1 MKAAFSPGIKIHPGF
16 WDSLNQLGITM
27 HDIAEEANV
36 IPSSIHESEVTQE
49 QYFSIWQAYSSLVGD
64 TAEAMMPSGQ
74 MPQYCMTKSMLLSL
88 SKTLSKLTAGTEVTV
103 NTILPGPTLSENVQ
117 SIIESIYVDE
127 LLDFEAKE
135 IHFMKKNL
143 PQSELQRF
151 IRPAE
156 IGKLVAFVCSPFAS
170 SFRGSP
176 IRMDGGMVPTLF

>member
-1 MKAAFSPGIKIHPGF
+1 MSYEQVSDEVWETYFRTNVLAANALCRFYMPGMISNGAYRIVF
-16 WDSLNQLGITM
+16 
-27 HDIAEEANV
+27 IA
-36 IPSSIHESEVTQE
+36 SE
-49 QYFSIWQAYSSLVGD
+49 
-64 TAEAMMPSGQ
+64 EAMMPSGQ

-103 NTILPGPTLSENVQ
+103 NTILPGPSLSENVQ
-117 SIIESIYVDE
+117 IIIESICADE

-135 IHFMKKNL
+135 IHFMKKICLNPSCSDL
-143 PQSELQRF
+143 SGF
-151 IRPAE
+151 IE